1 MAKKKLFED
10 IKAQPGRFYRLPGD
24 VARDR
29 RFGDDERLEILLA
42 WAREADTTRAG
53 QIEEAIADIRR
64 RLTPNDHAAE

>member
-10 IKAQPGRFYRLPGD
+10 IKAHPGRFYRMPGD

-29 RFGDDERLEILLA
+29 RFDDGERLEILLA
-42 WAREADTTRAG
+42 WARDAEAARMD
-53 QIEEAIADIRR
+53 QIEEAIADVRR

>member
-24 VARDR
+24 VTRDR
-29 RFGDDERLEILLA
+29 RFSDDERLEILLA
-42 WAREADTTRAG
+42 WAREADAARGA

-64 RLTPNDHAAE
+64 RLTSNDHAAE

>member
-29 RFGDDERLEILLA
+29 RFSDDERLEILLA
-42 WAREADTTRAG
+42 WAREADAARAS